1 MSATNVSTELLVQEN
16 IMSNNLSTTTCPS
29 AFEIKFQSL
38 NDFKRGVNTIT
49 AVIISVR
56 LTMACAVF
64 AVSEIC
70 CLARACV
77 GAYGIVTVGIDV
89 TVM

>member
-1 MSATNVSTELLVQEN
+1 M
-16 IMSNNLSTTTCPS
+16 CPRLPLPLRS
-29 AFEIKFQSL
+29 KLQSMH
-38 NDFKRGVNTIT
+38 DFKRGINTIT
-49 AVIISVR
+49 AVIINVR
-56 LTMACAVF
+56 LTMTCAVF

>member
-1 MSATNVSTELLVQEN
+1 MH
-16 IMSNNLSTTTCPS
+16 
-29 AFEIKFQSL
+29 
-38 NDFKRGVNTIT
+38 DFKRGINTIT
-49 AVIISVR
+49 AVIINVR
-56 LTMACAVF
+56 LTMTCAVF